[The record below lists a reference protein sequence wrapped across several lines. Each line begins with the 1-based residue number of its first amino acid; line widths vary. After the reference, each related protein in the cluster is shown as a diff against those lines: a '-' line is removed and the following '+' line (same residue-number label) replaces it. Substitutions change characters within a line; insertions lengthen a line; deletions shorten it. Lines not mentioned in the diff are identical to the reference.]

1 MLSLLCV
8 SCVPSLFSIF
18 IVYFVFILAFA
29 FDWHLIFIIVL
40 ALLCCVFVYCFY
52 SCSLFFIW
60 ILIISSCPLFMIF
73 CSCHSL
79 LVWICCSMLINVV
92 VNIFFVI
99 DAVFLCCTLLLIR
112 FVLVCCS

>member
-29 FDWHLIFIIVL
+29 FDWHLIFVIVL

-52 SCSLFFIW
+52 SCSLFFILS
-60 ILIISSCPLFMIF
+60 LIISSCPLFMIF
-73 CSCHSL
+73 VLVIRCWFGFVVRCLSMLLSIYSL
-79 LVWICCSMLINVV
+79 LLMLF
-92 VNIFFVI
+92 FFV
-99 DAVFLCCTLLLIR
+99 VLCC
-112 FVLVCCS
+112 